1 LDLLAMAKRGAPL
14 GNKNGAITKKPWA
27 DAIQRALELHRPA
40 DQRVRLDALAKSL
53 IAKAMDGDMAAL
65 KEIGD
70 RVDGKSMQQIELSQ
84 DPENPVFSKIDASMP
99 QHEAARIYKDTL
111 KSITH

>member
-1 LDLLAMAKRGAPL
+1 MAGKGAPK
-14 GNKNGAITKKPWA
+14 GNNYATKRQKPWS
-27 DAIQRALELHRPA
+27 DAIQRALELHKPA

-99 QHEAARIYKDTL
+99 QHEAAKIYRDTL